1 MLFRGKQPEASMR
14 AARAA
19 LLDAAPGGLRDEAS
33 IWRRFRASS
42 DGFTFSEENGVY
54 TARIVATAE
63 RVVDLFWTLTDLLA
77 PAVDL
82 HIDDL
87 RSSRSWHG
95 EALPLPDVRDTIA
108 RLRLLLARFG
118 GTQVSVFTSE
128 DQLSLNE
135 HLELYIYS
143 RSDKWLYLLEGRG
156 LEEMSSVQSKSW
168 KIERQAFPA
177 APDLVNALAG
187 AAERLGLTRA

>member
-1 MLFRGKQPEASMR
+1 MLFRGKQPE
-14 AARAA
+14 
-19 LLDAAPGGLRDEAS
+19 GS

-42 DGFTFSEENGVY
+42 DGFTFDEHDGIY
-54 TARIVATAE
+54 TAHVVANAE
-63 RVVDLFWTLTDLLA
+63 RVVDLFWTLTDLLG
-77 PAVDL
+77 PAVDV

-87 RSSRSWHG
+87 RSGRSWHG
-95 EALPLPDVRDTIA
+95 ESLPLPDVRDAIA

-143 RSDKWLYLLEGRG
+143 KSDKWLYLLEGRG
-156 LEEMSSVQSKSW
+156 LEEMDRVQTRSW
-168 KIERQAFPA
+168 RIKRQAFPA

-187 AAERLGLTRA
+187 ASERLGLGHQ

>member
-1 MLFRGKQPEASMR
+1 MLFRGKQP
-14 AARAA
+14 
-19 LLDAAPGGLRDEAS
+19 EAS

-42 DGFTFSEENGVY
+42 DGFTFDEADGVY
-54 TARIVATAE
+54 TAHVVANAE
-63 RVVDLFWTLTDLLA
+63 RVVDLFWSLTDLLG

-87 RSSRSWHG
+87 RSGRRWQG
-95 EALPLPDVRDTIA
+95 ESLPLPDVRDTIA
-108 RLRLLLARFG
+108 RIRLLLARYG
-118 GTQVSVFTSE
+118 GTQVSIYTSE

-135 HLELYIYS
+135 HLELFIYA

-156 LEEMSSVQSKSW
+156 LEEMARVQTKSW
-168 KIERQAFPA
+168 KIKRQAFPA

-187 AAERLGLTRA
+187 AAEKLGLKTA

>member
-1 MLFRGKQPEASMR
+1 MLFRGKQP
-14 AARAA
+14 
-19 LLDAAPGGLRDEAS
+19 EAS

-42 DGFTFSEENGVY
+42 DGFTFDEEDGVY
-54 TARIVATAE
+54 TAHIVANAE
-63 RVVDLFWTLTDLLA
+63 RVVDLFWTLADLLG

-87 RSSRSWHG
+87 RSGRSWHG
-95 EALPLPDVRDTIA
+95 ESLPLPDVRDAIA

-118 GTQVSVFTSE
+118 GTQVSIYTSE

-135 HLELYIYS
+135 HLELFIYS
-143 RSDKWLYLLEGRG
+143 KSDKWLYLLEGRG
-156 LEEMSSVQSKSW
+156 LEEMPRVRTKSW
-168 KIERQAFPA
+168 KIKRQAFPA

-187 AAERLGLTRA
+187 AAERLGLQRA